1 MLINRSELAKTST
14 RAIRWDEAFIWKII
28 PRLTER
34 SHLAQCKILPSPAG
48 SSLLRHQQA
57 QIRAQLTVRIL
68 PVPCQ
73 RTIILISAPQE
84 FFASLNK
91 RRL

>member
-1 MLINRSELAKTST
+1 MLINRSKLAKTST

-28 PRLTER
+28 PRLTEIPL
-34 SHLAQCKILPSPAG
+34 STMQDSPVG
-48 SSLLRHQQA
+48 SSLLRYEQA
-57 QIRAQLTVRIL
+57 QIRPQLTVQIRA
-68 PVPCQ
+68 VPCQ

-91 RRL
+91 R

>member
-1 MLINRSELAKTST
+1 MENN
-14 RAIRWDEAFIWKII
+14 
-28 PRLTER
+28 PRLTEIPL
-34 SHLAQCKILPSPAG
+34 STMQDSPAG
-48 SSLLRHQQA
+48 SSLLRYEQA
-57 QIRAQLTVRIL
+57 QIRPQLTVRIR
-68 PVPCQ
+68 PVPYQ